1 MKKINPDYIQCKDK
15 PWLYIIPPISYQEA
29 VRKEK
34 EEMANKIGFKMTLD
48 DETMKMNEEK
58 EKQKKFKEWQKK
70 HPDYSDVKIPK
81 KAVKVKN
88 AKPYGEVGIDDSKLF
103 SENNLT
109 ESQKKITEICDSM
122 KDLLL
127 YKNQKYGDS
136 ALNPNNIF
144 YKGDSTNSI
153 KIRLDDKIGRIK
165 NCEET
170 RINDVCDIIG
180 YSVLL
185 LVSMEVSKN
194 EIKLLK
200 D

>member
-1 MKKINPDYIQCKDK
+1 MKNPIDFVATFDN
-15 PWLYIIPPISYQEA
+15 
-29 VRKEK
+29 EK
-34 EEMANKIGFKMTLD
+34 V
-48 DETMKMNEEK
+48 
-58 EKQKKFKEWQKK
+58 
-70 HPDYSDVKIPK
+70 VK
-81 KAVKVKN
+81 ASTH
-88 AKPYGEVGIDDSKLF
+88 EVSSK
-103 SENNLT
+103 SLT
-109 ESQKKITEICDSM
+109 ESQMKIVEICDSM

-170 RINDVCDIIG
+170 RINDVADVIG
-180 YSVLL
+180 YCTLL
-185 LVSMEVSKN
+185 LVSIGTSKDDI
-194 EIKLLK
+194 EKLK

>member
-1 MKKINPDYIQCKDK
+1 MARKKHDDEPNYEK
-15 PWLYIIPPISYQEA
+15 WEHERGMRIIPPVSFPEA

-34 EEMANKIGFKMTLD
+34 EEMANKIGFEMQTK
-48 DETMKMNEEK
+48 EQK
-58 EKQKKFKEWQKK
+58 EKQKNYKEWKKK
-70 HPDYSDVKIPK
+70 HPDYFDVG
-81 KAVKVKN
+81 
-88 AKPYGEVGIDDSKLF
+88 YET
-103 SENNLT
+103 LT
-109 ESQKKITEICDSM
+109 ESQEKIVEICDAI

-136 ALNPNNIF
+136 ALHPNNIF

-153 KIRLDDKIGRIK
+153 KIRLDDKVGRIK

-170 RINDVCDIIG
+170 RVNDVSDLIG

-185 LVSMEVSKN
+185 LASMNVTKEDIAKF
-194 EIKLLK
+194 K

>member
-1 MKKINPDYIQCKDK
+1 MP
-15 PWLYIIPPISYQEA
+15 
-29 VRKEK
+29 KEV
-34 EEMANKIGFKMTLD
+34 NFHD
-48 DETMKMNEEK
+48 C
-58 EKQKKFKEWQKK
+58 
-70 HPDYSDVKIPK
+70 DVKFFDNKYHAEYQGK
-81 KAVKVKN
+81 KW
-88 AKPYGEVGIDDSKLF
+88 ESSDGINW
-103 SENNLT
+103 SESLT
-109 ESQKKITEICDSM
+109 ESQKKIVEVCDSM

-170 RINDVCDIIG
+170 RINDVADVIG
-180 YSVLL
+180 YCTLL
-185 LVSMEVSKN
+185 LVSIGAEKKDF
-194 EIKLLK
+194 EKLK

>member
-1 MKKINPDYIQCKDK
+1 MKNPIDFVATFDN
-15 PWLYIIPPISYQEA
+15 
-29 VRKEK
+29 EK
-34 EEMANKIGFKMTLD
+34 V
-48 DETMKMNEEK
+48 
-58 EKQKKFKEWQKK
+58 
-70 HPDYSDVKIPK
+70 VK
-81 KAVKVKN
+81 ASTHGVS
-88 AKPYGEVGIDDSKLF
+88 SK
-103 SENNLT
+103 SLT
-109 ESQKKITEICDSM
+109 ESQMKIVEICDSM

-170 RINDVCDIIG
+170 RINDVADVIG
-180 YSVLL
+180 YCTLL
-185 LVSMEVSKN
+185 LVSIGTSKDDI
-194 EIKLLK
+194 EKLK